1 MALNIK
7 IHNFEGPFDLLLHL
21 IKKNKMSIYDIK
33 IADITKQYM
42 EYIEAMKNMDLDITS
57 EFIVIAAM
65 LLEMK
70 SKELLPKNNLSDDDG
85 ENELTKEDLINKLI
99 LYRKFK
105 VAAEYL
111 KGKSKTF
118 GYMFTKKPEIIVEK
132 KEFDLEE
139 MLKGVTLLE
148 LFNIYN
154 ETMYLYMNK
163 RNENNGIPNEFLIDK
178 YKIEDKMQHINLILK
193 KSRNIQFKSI
203 MKTCESKME
212 VIVTFLAMLE
222 LIKLRNIKVYQK
234 NNFNEIHIERVVDNG

>member
-7 IHNFEGPFDLLLHL
+7 IQNFEGPFDLLLHL

-33 IADITKQYM
+33 IADITKQYI
-42 EYIEAMKNMDLDITS
+42 EYIEQMKNMDLDITS

-65 LLEMK
+65 LLELK
-70 SKELLPKNNLSDDDG
+70 SKELLPKNNLSEDEG
-85 ENELTKEDLINKLI
+85 ENELTREALIEKLI
-99 LYRKFK
+99 MYRKFK
-105 VAAEYL
+105 AAAEYL

-163 RNENNGIPNEFLIDK
+163 LNENSGIPNEFLVDK
-178 YKIEDKMQHINLILK
+178 YKIEDKMQHINLILT
-193 KSRNIQFKSI
+193 KSRNIEFKSI
-203 MKTCESKME
+203 LKTCESKME
-212 VIVTFLAMLE
+212 IIVTFLAMLE
-222 LIKLRNIKVYQK
+222 LIKQRTIKVHQK
-234 NNFNEIHIERVVDNG
+234 DNFDEIHIERIVDNG

>member
-33 IADITKQYM
+33 IRDITQQYM
-42 EYIEAMKNMDLDITS
+42 EYIEEMKNMDLDITS

-65 LLEMK
+65 LLELK
-70 SKELLPKNNLSDDDG
+70 SKELLPKNNLSADD
-85 ENELTKEDLINKLI
+85 EEHELTKEDLIEKLI

-105 VAAEYL
+105 AAAEYL

-118 GYMFTKKPEIIVEK
+118 GYMFTKKPEIIIEK
-132 KEFDLEE
+132 KEFNIDE

-163 RNENNGIPNEFLIDK
+163 LNENTGIPNEFLVDK
-178 YKIEDKMQHINLILK
+178 YKIEDKMQHINLILT

-222 LIKLRNIKVYQK
+222 LIKQRTIKVSQK
-234 NNFNEIHIERVVDNG
+234 DNFNEIHIERIVDNG